1 MLPIACNVQRLED
14 TMRECWDD
22 TTLESQLMTAFMRF
36 QRTRRKAPLHEK
48 FNRSEVMLIGAIMHL
63 QMESEEPVTVSR
75 LSQKLRVATPTVTKL
90 LSAMEEKG
98 IVERTVSRRDRRK
111 IIVSFTEAGL
121 EMGKKAQEHFMQD
134 LSNLVALLGEED
146 TRSLIR
152 ILDKVAEDHDKRTEV
167 GEVD

>member
-1 MLPIACNVQRLED
+1 
-14 TMRECWDD
+14 MRILGECYD

-36 QRTRRKAPLHEK
+36 QRTQKAPLHEK

-121 EMGKKAQEHFMQD
+121 EMGKKAQEHFM
-134 LSNLVALLGEED
+134 
-146 TRSLIR
+146 
-152 ILDKVAEDHDKRTEV
+152 
-167 GEVD
+167 

>member
-98 IVERTVSRRDRRK
+98 IGRPSTYAPTISTIISRGYVGK
-111 IIVSFTEAGL
+111 EKKHLFPTELGQIVTDI
-121 EMGKKAQEHFMQD
+121 M
-134 LSNLVALLGEED
+134 
-146 TRSLIR
+146 
-152 ILDKVAEDHDKRTEV
+152 
-167 GEVD
+167 

>member
-1 MLPIACNVQRLED
+1 MK
-14 TMRECWDD
+14 ECWDD
-22 TTLESQLMTAFMRF
+22 TMLESQLMLALMRF
-36 QRTRRKAPLHEK
+36 QRTQRKAPLHEK
-48 FNRSEVMLIGAIMHL
+48 CNRSEVMLIGAILHL

-75 LSQKLRVATPTVTKL
+75 LSQKLGVTTPTVTKL

-111 IIVSFTEAGL
+111 IIVSFTEEGL

-152 ILDKVAEDHDKRTEV
+152 ILNKVAKDHEKRTEV